1 MGAFFHGEYDLFSEI
16 MKDPDAFMA
25 NSILSLRLA
34 DRHDLEDDVKDAVVE
49 IVSCVDFS
57 EARKAVSSLKTMLE
71 DGFGI
76 STTIEKR
83 N

>member
-1 MGAFFHGEYDLFSEI
+1 MGAFFRSEYDLYQEV
-16 MKDPDAFMA
+16 MKDPDAFME
-25 NSILSLRLA
+25 NSVLSLRIA
-34 DRHDLEDDVKDAVVE
+34 GRMDLEDDVKDAVVE
-49 IVSCVDFS
+49 IVSCSDLVDAN
-57 EARKAVSSLKTMLE
+57 EIVSSLMRMLE